1 MEASEY
7 SALVLILKQNHEETI
22 RAFESFDKRVE
33 KISVTVDS
41 HDKSI
46 TKIKTVGTIATVIW
60 GGIVLLFNAVFK

>member
-33 KISVTVDS
+33 KLSVKVDS
-41 HDKSI
+41 HDRSI
-46 TKIKTVGTIATVIW
+46 TRIKTIGTIAGSLWAGV
-60 GGIVLLFNAVFK
+60 VLLFNIVFK